1 MGQGLPAMRVIPAGK
16 PIRTMPRRPAARI
29 LAGERNGTR
38 YLAVIGNPPR
48 LDLAEGFDAADWS
61 GGRRGLTR

>member
-1 MGQGLPAMRVIPAGK
+1 
-16 PIRTMPRRPAARI
+16 MPRRPAARI
-29 LAGERNGTR
+29 LAGEYNGNLYRGVTRNPHG
-38 YLAVIGNPPR
+38 